1 MSGVIKPKLAFAA
14 FVPARQNIGN
24 LLFSLNKN
32 ARQQCHHNALLPHCG
47 RHGERSGKRTSA
59 WTTALLLLPALAWA
73 QDGADRQIHQAV
85 ERHLN
90 AALQREAKRQ
100 GWQGARLSHD
110 TSLPASATRLPRCDQ
125 PLQVRD
131 TGGSPSLLDRQ
142 RLTISC
148 PQANGWTLE
157 LTSQASVW
165 LPAVHAQGIIERGQT
180 LGRDDLRLEPINIG
194 KAQRGY
200 FHRLEDVQGMA
211 AKRRI
216 RAGQTLTP
224 SLLTQPLAVRRGQ
237 PVKIVASQDG
247 IEASTSGEALADGQP
262 GEVIRVRN
270 VRSGKVIDAQ
280 VVVEGVVT
288 STF

>member
-1 MSGVIKPKLAFAA
+1 MKKSAKHRSRF
-14 FVPARQNIGN
+14 NT
-24 LLFSLNKN
+24 
-32 ARQQCHHNALLPHCG
+32 LLPHRAQREDG
-47 RHGERSGKRTSA
+47 SGKRTSA
-59 WTTALLLLPALAWA
+59 WAALLLLPGLVWA
-73 QDGADRQIHQAV
+73 QGGADEQIRQAV
-85 ERHLN
+85 DRHLN
-90 AALQREAKRQ
+90 DALLREAKRQ

-110 TSLPASATRLPRCDQ
+110 TSLPASTARLPRCAQ

-131 TGGSPSLLDRQ
+131 ASGSESLLDRQ

-148 PQANGWTLE
+148 PDANGWTLDIN
-157 LTSQASVW
+157 SQPSVW

-180 LGRDDLRLEPINIG
+180 LGRDNLKLEPINIG

-200 FHRLEDVQGMA
+200 FNRLEEVQGMA

-224 SLLTQPLAVRRGQ
+224 SLLAQPLAVKRGQ
-237 PVKIVASQDG
+237 PVRIVASHDG
-247 IEASTSGEALADGQP
+247 IEASTNGEALGDGQM

-270 VRSGKVIDAQ
+270 VRSGKVIDAK
-280 VVVEGVVT
+280 VVEEGVVT

>member
-1 MSGVIKPKLAFAA
+1 MLF
-14 FVPARQNIGN
+14 
-24 LLFSLNKN
+24 LLKKN
-32 ARQQCHHNALLPHCG
+32 AKHWRLLNALLPHRTQHEG
-47 RHGERSGKRTSA
+47 GSGKRTSA
-59 WTTALLLLPALAWA
+59 WAALLLLPGLVWA
-73 QDGADRQIHQAV
+73 QGGADEQIRQAV
-85 ERHLN
+85 DRHLN
-90 AALQREAKRQ
+90 DALLREAKRQ
-100 GWQGARLSHD
+100 GWQGARLRHD
-110 TSLPASATRLPRCDQ
+110 TSLPASAARLPRCNQ

-131 TGGSPSLLDRQ
+131 AGGNSSLLERQ

-148 PQANGWTLE
+148 ADANGWTLDV
-157 LTSQASVW
+157 TSQPSVW

-200 FHRLEDVQGMA
+200 FNRLEEVQGMA

-224 SLLTQPLAVRRGQ
+224 SLLTQPLAVKRGQ
-237 PVKIVASQDG
+237 PVKIVASHDG
-247 IEASTSGEALADGQP
+247 IEASTSGEALGDGQP

-280 VVVEGVVT
+280 VVEEGVVT

>member
-1 MSGVIKPKLAFAA
+1 MSQPSLAFAA
-14 FVPARQNIGN
+14 FMPARQNKGN
-24 LLFSLNKN
+24 ALISLEKIEME
-32 ARQQCHHNALLPHCG
+32 RHRFRALLPHPG
-47 RHGERSGKRTSA
+47 RREGGSGKPASA
-59 WTTALLLLPALAWA
+59 WSIALLLMLAGPAVA

-85 ERHLN
+85 EHHLN
-90 AALQREAKRQ
+90 AALQREARRQ
-100 GWQGARLSHD
+100 GWQGARLRHD
-110 TSLPASATRLPRCDQ
+110 TSLPASAARLPRCDQ

-131 TGGSPSLLDRQ
+131 AVGAPSLLERQ
-142 RLTISC
+142 RLTVSC
-148 PQANGWTLE
+148 SQSDGWTLE
-157 LTSQASVW
+157 VTSQPSVW

-200 FHRLEDVQGMA
+200 FHRLEEVQGMA

-224 SLLTQPLAVRRGQ
+224 SLLAQPLAVRRGQ
-237 PVKIVASQDG
+237 PVKIVASHDG
-247 IEASTSGEALADGQP
+247 IEASTNGEALADGQP

-270 VRSGKVIDAQ
+270 VRSGKVIDAK
-280 VVVEGVVT
+280 VVEEGVVT

>member
-1 MSGVIKPKLAFAA
+1 MQRRIL
-14 FVPARQNIGN
+14 NT
-24 LLFSLNKN
+24 LF
-32 ARQQCHHNALLPHCG
+32 PHRAQRDDG
-47 RHGERSGKRTSA
+47 SGKRTSA
-59 WTTALLLLPALAWA
+59 WAILLLLPGVAWA
-73 QDGADRQIHQAV
+73 QGGADEQIRQAV
-85 ERHLN
+85 DQHLH

-100 GWQGARLSHD
+100 GWQDARLTHD
-110 TSLPASATRLPRCDQ
+110 TSLPASAARLPRCDE
-125 PLQVRD
+125 PLQIRE
-131 TGGSPSLLDRQ
+131 TGGSQSPLDRQ
-142 RLTISC
+142 RLMIRC
-148 PQANGWTLE
+148 AQADGWTLE
-157 LTSQASVW
+157 VTSQPSVW

-180 LGRDDLRLEPINIG
+180 LGRDDLKLEPINIG

-200 FHRLEDVQGMA
+200 FNRLEEVQGMA

-224 SLLTQPLAVRRGQ
+224 SLLAQPLAVKRGQ

-247 IEASTSGEALADGQP
+247 IEASTSGEALSDGQP

-280 VVVEGVVT
+280 VVAEGVVT